1 MSVVISESE
10 VKNARGWLY
19 TDFKYEE
26 LNHMPIE
33 LKSIDLNEVTTWE
46 QLEKFIEEKNEFLQA
61 IAARD
66 KENSIE
72 EFWDVVQVMI
82 GVLQKHNISVK
93 DIEKGYSKHLEKI
106 KNRPRKVE
114 V

>member
-1 MSVVISESE
+1 MNLAIRESE

-19 TDFKYEE
+19 KE
-26 LNHMPIE
+26 LQYGELKPMPIE
-33 LKSIDLNEVTTWE
+33 LKSIDLDEVTTWE

-93 DIEKGYSKHLEKI
+93 DIEKGYPKHLEKI
-106 KNRPRKVE
+106 KNRPR
-114 V
+114 